1 MCAYIIKDLLAVF
14 RYLPYG
20 MIVGILAVLLIG
32 TLNDIN
38 RKKGKKTI
46 PVAALV
52 SFYMYAAIILCI
64 TFLSRETGS
73 RRGMDLKLFSTWGI
87 NDRNNAYVIENVLL
101 FIPFGFICPWSFKK
115 FKNPLRCIGA
125 GFITSLFIETLQ
137 LITRRGYFQIDDII
151 TNTIGMMVGYV
162 IYLAV
167 LLCKKV
173 ITKLIMKVKHIS
185 VNICNF
191 MV

>member
-1 MCAYIIKDLLAVF
+1 
-14 RYLPYG
+14 
-20 MIVGILAVLLIG
+20 MIVGIFAALLFG

-46 PVAALV
+46 PVAAV
-52 SFYMYAAIILCI
+52 ACFSMYVAIILCI

-73 RRGMDLKLFSTWGI
+73 RQGIDLKLGATWGI
-87 NDRNNAYVIENVLL
+87 NERNNAYVIENVLL
-101 FIPFGFICPWSFKK
+101 FIPLGFICPWSFKK
-115 FKNPLRCIGA
+115 FRNPLRCIGA
-125 GFITSLFIETLQ
+125 GFIMSLFIETIQ
-137 LITRRGYFQIDDII
+137 LITGRGYFQIDDII
-151 TNTIGMMVGYV
+151 TNTMGMAVGYV
-162 IYLAV
+162 VYQAVYLCIK
-167 LLCKKV
+167 L